1 MEWGD
6 RGKASTTATA
16 VEDSAGGEEP
26 LGYVK
31 VMTDEQMV
39 VLRKQ
44 ISVYATI
51 HLRAAR

>member
-16 VEDSAGGEEP
+16 VEDSAGEEP